1 MQWMIKLFGYFI
13 SKSFLL
19 LAMLEVLTFISSVWF
34 SEYYRQN
41 FSHNPRGDITFVA
54 QHVVLYTSVMLA
66 SMFALGLYQRG
77 VLERA
82 SGFLI
87 RLLIAF
93 SIGGLL
99 VMVLDYLFAIRSIN
113 FQDLIIALL
122 FSFAMVLILRSAFV
136 RMTKADARKR
146 RVLVLGTGIN
156 ADRIEMLQTDDPSLG
171 FVVVGYIDMGDSV
184 RLIDDNRQI
193 PRDQHIHGIVDR
205 MAVDEI
211 VVAVDD
217 RRKGLPVNEL
227 IDCKMRGIEIL
238 DLLSFYEK
246 EENIIKIDQLHPSWI
261 FFSSGFY
268 HGLMMRALKRFNDIV
283 ASVTLLILSSPVMM
297 MIIIASFLSSLGRDP
312 VFYRQV
318 RVGQNGKLFTIYKFR
333 SMKVNAELNTGPRWA
348 AVNDSRITRLGRLLR
363 KTRLDELP
371 QIYNVL
377 KGEMSLV
384 GPRPERPEFV
394 RALSQQLPYYN
405 ERHRL
410 KPGITGWAQLM
421 HHYASDE
428 TDNRKKLE
436 YDLYYVKNS
445 GPFLDLII
453 LIETV
458 EVVLLAK
465 GAR

>member
-1 MQWMIKLFGYFI
+1 MVKLFGYFI

-19 LAMLEVLTFISSVWF
+19 LALLESICFNASIWF
-34 SEYYRQN
+34 VEYYQN
-41 FSHNPRGDITFVA
+41 LYSAPTLGAVVA
-54 QHVVLYTSVMLA
+54 EPAHLAGFYTLLMLA
-66 SMFALGLYQRG
+66 SMIALGLYQRG

-87 RLLIAF
+87 RLLLAF
-93 SIGGLL
+93 VLGGLL
-99 VMVLDYLFAIRSIN
+99 MGLAASMVKTVSISLA
-113 FQDLIIALL
+113 QLVLAQL
-122 FSFAMVLILRSAFV
+122 FSFVWVLILRSAFV
-136 RMTKADARKR
+136 RLTKADSRKR

-156 ADRIEMLQTDDPSLG
+156 ADRIEMLQTEDPTLG
-171 FVVVGYIDMGDSV
+171 FVVVGYVDMGDTV
-184 RLIDDNRQI
+184 CLIDDNRQI
-193 PRDQHIHGIVDR
+193 PKDQHLFDIVER

-227 IDCKMRGIEIL
+227 IDCKMKGVEIL

-246 EENIIKIDQLHPSWI
+246 EENVIKIDQLHPSWI

-268 HGLMMRALKRFNDIV
+268 SSLWMVYFKRMTDIV
-283 ASVTLLILSSPVMM
+283 ASLSLLMLFSPIMLLIIVISL
-297 MIIIASFLSSLGRDP
+297 IASVGRDP

-318 RVGQNGKLFTIYKFR
+318 RVGQNCKLFTIYKFR
-333 SMKVNAELNTGPRWA
+333 SMRVNAESETGPRWA
-348 AVNDSRITRLGRLLR
+348 AVNDHRITRLGSFLR

-371 QIYNVL
+371 QLFNVIR
-377 KGEMSLV
+377 GEMSLV

-410 KPGITGWAQLM
+410 KPGLTGWAQLM

-436 YDLYYVKNS
+436 YDLYYIKNS

>member
-1 MQWMIKLFGYFI
+1 MIKLFGYFI
-13 SKSFLL
+13 SKSFVL
-19 LAMLEVLTFISSVWF
+19 LALLEIFTFVSSVWF
-34 SEYYRQN
+34 ADYYRRHFAAVQDPDGLPGLGN
-41 FSHNPRGDITFVA
+41 HAS
-54 QHVVLYTSVMLA
+54 LYTLIMMA

-93 SIGGLL
+93 FIGGLL
-99 VMVLDYLFAIRSIN
+99 VELLSYLFGVYSFPFN
-113 FQDLIIALL
+113 ELLLALL
-122 FSFAMVLILRSAFV
+122 FSFALVLILRSAFV
-136 RMTKADARKR
+136 RMTKADSRKR

-156 ADRIEMLQTDDPSLG
+156 ADRIEMLQSDDPNLG
-171 FVVVGYIDMGDSV
+171 FVVVGYVDLGDSV
-184 RLIDDNRQI
+184 CLIDDNRQI
-193 PRDQHIHGIVDR
+193 PRDQHLYAIVDR

-227 IDCKMRGIEIL
+227 IDCKMKGVEIL

-246 EENIIKIDQLHPSWI
+246 EENVIKIDQLHPSWI

-268 HGLMMRALKRFNDIV
+268 HGLMMRNLKRLTDLVVSF
-283 ASVTLLILSSPVMM
+283 SLLVFFSPVMVL
-297 MIIIASFLSSLGRDP
+297 IAITSLISTIGRDP
-312 VFYRQV
+312 VLYRQV
-318 RVGQNGKLFTIYKFR
+318 RVGQNGRLFTIYKFR
-333 SMKVNAELNTGPRWA
+333 SMKVNAESETGPRWA
-348 AVNDSRITRLGRLLR
+348 AVNDNRVTRLGGFLR

-371 QIYNVL
+371 QLFNVL

>member
-1 MQWMIKLFGYFI
+1 MIKLFGYFI

-19 LAMLEVLTFISSVWF
+19 LAMLEVLTFTSSIWF
-34 SEYYRQN
+34 IDYYRRHVV
-41 FSHNPRGDITFVA
+41 SRTEYPGIPDLS
-54 QHVVLYTSVMLA
+54 QHIVLYTLVMLA

-93 SIGGLL
+93 LIGGLL
-99 VMVLDYLFAIRSIN
+99 VELLSLITGLQPFSLRELVL
-113 FQDLIIALL
+113 ALL
-122 FSFAMVLILRSAFV
+122 FSFAVVLILRSAFV
-136 RMTKADARKR
+136 RLTKADSRKR

-156 ADRIEMLQTDDPSLG
+156 ADRIELLQADDPSLG
-171 FVVVGYIDMGDSV
+171 FVVVGYVDLDDTVS
-184 RLIDDNRQI
+184 LIDDNRQI
-193 PRDQHIHGIVDR
+193 PRDQHLYGIVDR

-227 IDCKMRGIEIL
+227 IDCKMKGVEIL

-246 EENIIKIDQLHPSWI
+246 EENVIKIDQLHPSWI
-261 FFSSGFY
+261 FFSNGFY
-268 HGLMMRALKRFNDIV
+268 QGLLIRNLKRLIDV
-283 ASVTLLILSSPVMM
+283 AASFSLLLLFSPLMIL
-297 MIIIASFLSSLGRDP
+297 IGIASAVSTFGRDP
-312 VFYRQV
+312 ILYRQV
-318 RVGQNGKLFTIYKFR
+318 RVGENGKLFTIYKFR
-333 SMKVNAELNTGPRWA
+333 SMKVNAEQGTGPRWA
-348 AVNDSRITRLGRLLR
+348 AVNDKRVTRLGSFLR

-371 QIYNVL
+371 QLFNVL
-377 KGEMSLV
+377 KGDMSLV

-405 ERHRL
+405 ERHRM

>member
-1 MQWMIKLFGYFI
+1 MIKLFGYFI

-19 LAMLEVLTFISSVWF
+19 LALLEILTFSSSIWF
-34 SEYYRQN
+34 ADYYRQY
-41 FSHNPRGDITFVA
+41 FHSHVDSSGVPDLSH
-54 QHVVLYTSVMLA
+54 HVLLYTLVMLA
-66 SMFALGLYQRG
+66 AMFALGLYQRG

-93 SIGGLL
+93 FIGGLL
-99 VMVLDYLFAIRSIN
+99 VGLLTYFSSLGSFN
-113 FQDLIIALL
+113 FLELLLALL
-122 FSFAMVLILRSAFV
+122 YSFALVLILRSAFV
-136 RMTKADARKR
+136 RLTTADSRKR

-156 ADRIEMLQTDDPSLG
+156 ADRIEMLQSDDPSLG
-171 FVVVGYIDMGDSV
+171 FVVVGFIDLGDSV
-184 RLIDDNRQI
+184 SLIDDHRQI
-193 PRDQHIHGIVDR
+193 PRDQHLYGIVER

-227 IDCKMRGIEIL
+227 IDCKMKGVEIL

-246 EENIIKIDQLHPSWI
+246 EENVIKIDQLHPSWI

-268 HGLMMRALKRFNDIV
+268 HGLIMRNLKRLTDLATSISMLIFF
-283 ASVTLLILSSPVMM
+283 SPLMLLIAL
-297 MIIIASFLSSLGRDP
+297 ASLISTFGRDP
-312 VFYRQV
+312 VLYRQV
-318 RVGQNGKLFTIYKFR
+318 RVGRNGRLFTIYKFR
-333 SMKVNAELNTGPRWA
+333 SMRVNAESGTGPLWA
-348 AVNDSRITRLGRLLR
+348 AVNDNRVTRLGNLLR

-371 QIYNVL
+371 QLFNVL